1 MDDELKEKTGKYRI
15 MERTEEDKIT
25 IAPIKVILGKKE
37 YNIEQLCIRDA
48 REWRRQ
54 VVKLL
59 TELPKFTKTN
69 SENPDEFADALTEL
83 MVKLPDRT
91 GDLFFLYA
99 KSLNRDEIEGIA
111 NEAELAKAFEEV
123 FNTAFPLTVA
133 APKMMA
139 RLQR

>member
-1 MDDELKEKTGKYRI
+1 
-15 MERTEEDKIT
+15 MERTEEEKLT
-25 IAPIKVILGKKE
+25 IAPIKVILGGKE
-37 YNIEQLCIRDA
+37 YKIEQLCIRDA
-48 REWRRQ
+48 REWRQQ

-69 SENPDEFADALTEL
+69 SDNPDDFEEALTNL

-91 GDLFFLYA
+91 SDLFFLYA

-111 NEAELAKAFEEV
+111 NETELANAFEELV
-123 FNTAFPLTVA
+123 KTAFPLAAA